1 MGATRNQK
9 TDNDL
14 AQLERLLTACADQ
27 TRMRILNM
35 LADEG
40 EISVWYLVEVL
51 QTNQPKVSRHL
62 AYLKRAGL
70 VTDRKDGLR
79 VYYRLASPL
88 SVQAEKVLG
97 CLHLCWQDAAE
108 MQQDRM
114 TLQMVLTAQPLAKLP
129 VQAEVLGGQPMV
141 VEVESQD
148 SSEIQVE
155 LL

>member
-1 MGATRNQK
+1 MRGK
-9 TDNDL
+9 KSDNEL
-14 AQLERLLTACADQ
+14 AELERLLKACADR

-35 LADEG
+35 LAGEG
-40 EISVWYLVEVL
+40 EVSVWYLVEVL

-62 AYLKRAGL
+62 AYLKRTGL

-88 SVQAEKVLG
+88 SVQTEKVLS
-97 CLHLCWQDAAE
+97 CLTACWREVQE
-108 MQQDRM
+108 MQQDQRA
-114 TLQMVLTAQPLAKLP
+114 LQTVLTAQPLARLLP
-129 VQAEVLGGQPMV
+129 QAEVQEGRPVV